1 MKREQINE
9 TSSGKEVQS
18 EAEEHSVKS
27 ATRLT
32 ARLVYEVVRR
42 DGIEELGRPV
52 TSLVWSGLAAGLLI
66 SFSVLGMAIFRQALP
81 DTPWRPAAESVG
93 YSLGFLLVIL
103 GRMQLF
109 TENTITTVL
118 PFVGS
123 PTALNLGRVARLWS
137 VVLVANVVGALA
149 AAVFIAH
156 SGALDAD
163 IIAII
168 DDISRHSVLIDAP
181 QAFVRAIPA
190 GVLIAAIVWLLPSS
204 GGNSFLVILTF
215 TWLISAGGFNHVIA
229 ESVEAGFLVVTGTMG
244 PGAALFQFFVPVLL
258 GNVVGG
264 TLIFSLM
271 TWGQV
276 HHEVK

>member
-1 MKREQINE
+1 MKREQIEE

-18 EAEEHSVKS
+18 ASEEHSVKS

-42 DGIEELGRPV
+42 DGIEELSRPV
-52 TSLVWSGLAAGLLI
+52 ASLVWSGLAAGILI
-66 SFSVLGMAIFRQALP
+66 SFSVLGMAILRHALP
-81 DTPWRPAAESVG
+81 DTPWRPIAESAG
-93 YSLGFLLVIL
+93 YSLGFLIVIL

-118 PFVGS
+118 PLVGS
-123 PTALNLGRVARLWS
+123 PTVNNLGKVARLWS
-137 VVLVANVVGALA
+137 VVLVANVVGAFA

-156 SGALDAD
+156 SGALDGA
-163 IIAII
+163 IIGII
-168 DDISRHSVLIDAP
+168 DDISRASIMIDAP
-181 QAFVRAIPA
+181 QAFVRAVPA

-204 GGNSFLVILTF
+204 GGNSFSVILTF
-215 TWLISAGGFNHVIA
+215 TWLISAGEFNHVIA
-229 ESVEAGFLVVTGTMG
+229 ESVEAGFLVVTGTMY

-264 TLIFSLM
+264 TLIFALM
-271 TWGQV
+271 AWGQV
-276 HHEVK
+276 HHEVS